1 MRRDVC
7 LLQAGEMADGVG
19 VMRTLYGRLLSLFV
33 FGVAIA
39 YFEAAVVVYLREL
52 FYPDGFSFPL
62 TLIPTRLLAVEL
74 FREVSTI
81 IILIAVACI
90 AARKTWERFGYFIF
104 LFGLWDVFYY
114 VWLKVTINWPLS
126 ILDMDVLFL
135 IPIPWIGPVIAPVLV
150 STLMIT
156 CGVWIIRLFDRGYLF
171 RATPLA
177 WLLSIVAT
185 ATILCSFMIDTDAT
199 LHGQMPQPYWY
210 SLLVAGL
217 LLYTTSFVLSY
228 RRTIAMVSD

>member
-1 MRRDVC
+1 MRHDVC
-7 LLQAGEMADGVG
+7 LLQAGEMADGAG
-19 VMRTLYGRLLSLFV
+19 VMRTLYRRLLFVFV

-62 TLIPTRLLAVEL
+62 TLIPTRLLVVEL
-74 FREVSTI
+74 FREASTI
-81 IILIAVACI
+81 IILFAVAGI
-90 AARKTWERFGYFIF
+90 ASRRFWERFGYFII

-126 ILDMDVLFL
+126 ILDWDVLFL
-135 IPIPWIGPVIAPVLV
+135 IPIPWIGPVIAPILV
-150 STLMIT
+150 STLMIF
-156 CGVWIIRLFDRGYLF
+156 CGVWIIRLFAQGYQF

-185 ATILCSFMIDTDAT
+185 AAILCSFMIDTDAT
-199 LHGQMPQPYWY
+199 LHGQLPQPYWY
-210 SLLVAGL
+210 GL
-217 LLYTTSFVLSY
+217 LIVGLLFYIVAFVFSY
-228 RRTIAMVSD
+228 RRTIAPVSD